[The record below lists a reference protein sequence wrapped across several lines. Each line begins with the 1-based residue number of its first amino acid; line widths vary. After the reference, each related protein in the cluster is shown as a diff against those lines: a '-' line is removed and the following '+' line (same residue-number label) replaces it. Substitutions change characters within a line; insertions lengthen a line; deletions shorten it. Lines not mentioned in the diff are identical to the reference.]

1 MAKIAIIGAG
11 VGGLSAGYDLA
22 QHGHDVHIFEAGE
35 RVGGL
40 AAGFKDPSWDWHLEK
55 FYHHWF
61 ESDNDLLQLASEIG
75 MREKVFFPR
84 PKTSYWIDGKIYRS
98 EISLSALL
106 LPVSP
111 IAKLRLAIGGAILKL
126 SQNWQSFEKHTAHDW
141 LLRIMGREVYET
153 FFQPLLIGKF
163 GADYRDVNMAWFWAR
178 IKSRTLRLGSYE
190 GGFQSFLDDL
200 GAATTRAGA
209 SIHLQTPV
217 QCVTAQPELTDQQRA
232 LSVETQNQQQ
242 AFDAV
247 LSTTS
252 PRLLQKIVPQI
263 EGEYALQLQQLRS
276 IGAVVVVYA
285 LKHQLLKDGT
295 YWLNLPASSADKS
308 QNRFPFL
315 ALVEHTNYL
324 DKAHYNN
331 DHLVYA
337 GDYVAPDHDYFQLSE
352 EELVQRFMLSFPT
365 FNRNFSPDWV
375 RETWVFRAPYAQ
387 PVPPINHSEAIPDI
401 RTPVAGVYWASMSQV
416 YPWDRG
422 TNYAV
427 EIGRRAAKMMLE
439 DLP

>member
-22 QHGHDVHIFEAGE
+22 KHGHDVHIFEAGE

-40 AAGFKDPSWDWHLEK
+40 AAGFKDSDWDWHLEK

-61 ESDNDLLQLASEIG
+61 ESDEHLLALADEIG
-75 MREKVFFPR
+75 VRKKVFFPR
-84 PKTSYWIDGKIYRS
+84 PKTSYWINGHIYRS

-106 LPVSP
+106 LPISP
-111 IAKLRLAIGGAILKL
+111 VAKLRLAVGGVILKL
-126 SQNWQSFEKHTAHDW
+126 SQNWQSFEQSTAHDW
-141 LLRIMGREVYET
+141 LLRVMGREVYEA

-163 GADYRDVNMAWFWAR
+163 GADYKDVNMAWFWAR

-190 GGFQSFLDDL
+190 GGFQAFLDDL
-200 GAATTRAGA
+200 AIAAQREKAY
-209 SIHLQTPV
+209 IHLKTPV
-217 QCVTAQPELTDQQRA
+217 HCVTRTDGALLLETADAQ
-232 LSVETQNQQQ
+232 TQ
-242 AFDAV
+242 FDAV

-252 PRLLQKIVPQI
+252 PHLLQKIVPQI
-263 EGEYALQLQQLRS
+263 DGAYAQKLSHLHS
-276 IGAVVVVYA
+276 IGAVVVIYA
-285 LKHQLLKDGT
+285 LRQQLLEDGT
-295 YWLNLPASSADKS
+295 YWLNLPAHSADKS

-324 DKAHYNN
+324 GKEHYNG

-337 GDYVAPDHDYFQLSE
+337 GDYVAPDHEYFHLSE
-352 EELVQRFMLSFPT
+352 EELADRFAAT
-365 FNRNFSPDWV
+365 FSIFNAKFSPDWI
-375 RETWVFRAPYAQ
+375 RRTWVFRAPYAQ
-387 PVPPINHSEAIPDI
+387 PVPPVNHSHNIPDI
-401 RTPVAGVYWASMSQV
+401 RTSVNGVYWASMSQV

-427 EIGRRAAKMMLE
+427 EIGRRAAQYIQE
-439 DLP
+439 DLA